1 MLAVRTEGLTKA
13 FERRLGRERTSHVAV
28 AGIDLQI
35 EQGEAVAF
43 IGPNGAG
50 KSTTIKMLT
59 GILHPSSGAAEVL
72 GLVPWQQRQR
82 LALQIGTV
90 FGQRSQLWF
99 HLPAGDTLRLLG
111 AIYELPAD
119 VVRRRSEELVERF
132 ALGEL
137 LTVPVR
143 KLSLGQRMRF
153 EIAASLLHQPR
164 VLFLDEPTVGL
175 DPQTRTLMWE
185 DVLRMRDE
193 EGVTIFLT
201 THYMDEAEHADRIAI
216 IDHGAIVALDTP
228 DALKH
233 QAGQDSVELRTADD
247 TVARDRL
254 ASAGFDVRQGDE
266 ALVVFTSDGE
276 ARVPELIATAGVAV
290 RNVHVHRPT
299 LDDVFLHYTGRQIR
313 EDHAERSTSGRMRA
327 FASRRR

>member
-153 EIAASLLHQPR
+153 EIAASLMHQPR

-175 DPQTRTLMWE
+175 DVIAKAEVREVIREANQSGAT
-185 DVLRMRDE
+185 V
-193 EGVTIFLT
+193 FLT
-201 THYMDEAEHADRIAI
+201 SHDAGDIESIARRAIVIDR
-216 IDHGAIVALDTP
+216 GAIVFDGKVSALRRQWLTD
-228 DALKH
+228 KV
-233 QAGQDSVELRTADD
+233 VELRSEEVVTPPDMPG
-247 TVARDRL
+247 VVVEKVSRYGLRL
-254 ASAGFDVRQGDE
+254 RFSAQELPVRQVVADLLERYPVHDITISDPPLESVIAAIYQRE
-266 ALVVFTSDGE
+266 AVK
-276 ARVPELIATAGVAV
+276 R
-290 RNVHVHRPT
+290 
-299 LDDVFLHYTGRQIR
+299 
-313 EDHAERSTSGRMRA
+313 
-327 FASRRR
+327 

>member
-1 MLAVRTEGLTKA
+1 MLAVRTEGLRKV
-13 FERRLGRERTSHVAV
+13 FEQRRGRERTSHVAV

-59 GILHPSSGAAEVL
+59 GILHPSSGSAEVL
-72 GLVPWQQRQR
+72 GLVPWRQRQR

-119 VVRRRSEELVERF
+119 VVRRRSEELVKRF
-132 ALGEL
+132 ALAEL

-175 DPQTRTLMWE
+175 DVIAKAEVREVIREANQGGAT
-185 DVLRMRDE
+185 V
-193 EGVTIFLT
+193 FLT
-201 THYMDEAEHADRIAI
+201 SHDAGDIESIARRAI
-216 IDHGAIVALDTP
+216 VIDHGAIVFDGKVSSLRRQWLTD
-228 DALKH
+228 KV
-233 QAGQDSVELRTADD
+233 VELRSEEQVTPPDMPGVVVDKAS
-247 TVARDRL
+247 RYGLRL
-254 ASAGFDVRQGDE
+254 RFSAQELPVRQVVAELLERYPVHDITISDPPLESVIAAIYQRE
-266 ALVVFTSDGE
+266 A
-276 ARVPELIATAGVAV
+276 AKR
-290 RNVHVHRPT
+290 
-299 LDDVFLHYTGRQIR
+299 
-313 EDHAERSTSGRMRA
+313 
-327 FASRRR
+327 

>member
-1 MLAVRTEGLTKA
+1 MLAVRTEGLRKV
-13 FERRLGRERTSHVAV
+13 FEQRRGRERSSHVAV

-59 GILHPSSGAAEVL
+59 GILHPSSGSAEVL

-111 AIYELPAD
+111 AIYELPTD
-119 VVRRRSEELVERF
+119 VARWRSEELAERF
-132 ALGEL
+132 ALREL

-153 EIAASLLHQPR
+153 EIAASLLHQPQ

-175 DPQTRTLMWE
+175 DVIAKAEVREVIREANQGGAT
-185 DVLRMRDE
+185 V
-193 EGVTIFLT
+193 FLT
-201 THYMDEAEHADRIAI
+201 SHDAGDIESIARRAI
-216 IDHGAIVALDTP
+216 VIDHGAIVFDGKVSSLRRQWLTD
-228 DALKH
+228 KV
-233 QAGQDSVELRTADD
+233 VELRSEEEVTPPEMPGVVVEKAS
-247 TVARDRL
+247 RYGLRL
-254 ASAGFDVRQGDE
+254 RFSAQDLPVRQVVADLLERYPVYDITISDPPLESVIAAIYQRE
-266 ALVVFTSDGE
+266 AT
-276 ARVPELIATAGVAV
+276 
-290 RNVHVHRPT
+290 RP
-299 LDDVFLHYTGRQIR
+299 
-313 EDHAERSTSGRMRA
+313 
-327 FASRRR
+327 

>member
-1 MLAVRTEGLTKA
+1 MLAVRTEGLLKV
-13 FERRLGRERTSHVAV
+13 FEQRRGRERTSHVAV

-59 GILHPSSGAAEVL
+59 GILHPSSGSAVVL
-72 GLVPWQQRQR
+72 GLVPWRQRQR

-111 AIYELPAD
+111 AIYELPSD
-119 VVRRRSEELVERF
+119 VVRRRSEELVKRF

-175 DPQTRTLMWE
+175 DVIAKAEVREVIREANQGGAT
-185 DVLRMRDE
+185 V
-193 EGVTIFLT
+193 FLT
-201 THYMDEAEHADRIAI
+201 SHDAGDIESIARRAI
-216 IDHGAIVALDTP
+216 VIDHGAIVFDGKVSNLRRQWLTD
-228 DALKH
+228 KV
-233 QAGQDSVELRTADD
+233 VELRSEEEVTPPEMPGVIVEKAS
-247 TVARDRL
+247 RYGLRL
-254 ASAGFDVRQGDE
+254 RFSAQELPVRQVVADLLERYPVHDITISDPPLESVIAAIYQRE
-266 ALVVFTSDGE
+266 A
-276 ARVPELIATAGVAV
+276 AKR
-290 RNVHVHRPT
+290 
-299 LDDVFLHYTGRQIR
+299 
-313 EDHAERSTSGRMRA
+313 
-327 FASRRR
+327 